1 MEVYIK
7 KQYQIDIAFL
17 SYMLFLILICRIR
30 NKILTIYNEH
40 VAFFIVIDNI
50 RLYFLYLC
58 IVEYLIITIFKD
70 NGITIYLSFLSL
82 V

>member
-58 IVEYLIITIFKD
+58 IVEYLIITIFPQIR
-70 NGITIYLSFLSL
+70 N
-82 V
+82 